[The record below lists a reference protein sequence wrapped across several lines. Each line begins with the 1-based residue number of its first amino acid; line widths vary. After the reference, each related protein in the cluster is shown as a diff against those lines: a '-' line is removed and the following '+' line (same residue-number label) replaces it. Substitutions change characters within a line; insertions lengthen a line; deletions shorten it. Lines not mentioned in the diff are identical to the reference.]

1 MMNPEKLTEDL
12 FDDKN
17 LPDYKLRG
25 FAEDFLVRLVLPDNN
40 PGGIYTGIFNDVN
53 TKYTNFFGKI
63 TNVASLDA
71 ISQGLTVAMENAK
84 KAAIDQ
90 IIKLEGLVTFKFGT
104 TGSTYQQFYPHGLS
118 EYHNA
123 DLPELPTLLH
133 RFLTATTTHLNATHP
148 DDVTETSTLF
158 SNFNT
163 ARSSQLNIQGQVS
176 SGTTGKRTDRKA
188 LTLSITTAMLTI
200 AINNLE
206 NPDNFN
212 NYYNPSYLPLTDKQ
226 ISISGTIA
234 ILSIITAVNE
244 GLVTQSS
251 NLRFYNKG
259 TEALIVSI
267 SDQPGTIHPTYQV
280 NVEPGTDTAYTETLP
295 VFEKYYIN
303 IQNPH
308 ATANGKWK
316 VVVS

>member
-1 MMNPEKLTEDL
+1 MMNPEKLIEDL

-17 LPDYKLRG
+17 LADYKLRG
-25 FAEDFLVRLVLPDNN
+25 FTEDFLVRLVLPDNN
-40 PGGIYTGIFNDVN
+40 PGGIYSGVFSDVS

-63 TNVASLDA
+63 TNVATLDA
-71 ISQGLTVAMENAK
+71 ISQGLTIAMENAK

-90 IIKLEGLVTFKFGT
+90 IIKLEGLVTFKFGK
-104 TGSTYQQFYPHGLS
+104 TGQTYQEFYPHGLS

-123 DLPELPTLLH
+123 DLPELSTLLQ
-133 RFLTATTTHLNATHP
+133 RFLTAASTHLNVTNP
-148 DDVTETSTLF
+148 GDVSDTGTLF
-158 SNFNT
+158 GNFNST
-163 ARSSQLNIQGQVS
+163 RSAQLSIQGQVE

-188 LTLSITTAMLTI
+188 LTLGLTTAMLTI
-200 AINNLE
+200 ALNNLE
-206 NPDNFN
+206 NADNYN
-212 NYYNPSYLPLTDKQ
+212 NYYNPSYLPLSDKQ
-226 ISISGTIA
+226 VSISGIIA
-234 ILSIITAVNE
+234 ASSIITAVNE
-244 GLVTQSS
+244 GLITQSS

-267 SDQPGTIHPTYQV
+267 SDQPATIHPQYQV
-280 NVEPGTDTAYTETLP
+280 SIQPGTDIAYTETLP

-303 IQNPH
+303 IQNQH